1 MEPIHR
7 SVLVDEVLRYLEPSG
22 QDSVLVDATLGEGG
36 HSVCFLQ
43 RYPSLRVI
51 GVDADA
57 TMVARGA
64 DRLAAYGERI
74 EIVNAWFDEFFQIR
88 SVHPDR
94 VLMDLGVSMYHF
106 VHSGRGFSFR
116 SEEPL
121 DMRLDSR
128 ADESAAD
135 FVNTLQEQALADL
148 IYRYGEERLSRRI
161 AAGIVEARTRG
172 PIATTKE
179 LAEIIWRA
187 VPPSYRHGRIHPATR
202 TFQAL
207 RIAVN
212 GELARLERGI
222 PLVLD
227 QLVPGGRF
235 AIITFHSLED
245 RIVKHRFRDAASAGD
260 FLVLTRKPV
269 VPAEDEVRDNPAA
282 RSAKLRVIERSG
294 EAA

>member
-1 MEPIHR
+1 MEPVHR

-22 QDSVLVDATLGEGG
+22 QDSVLIDATLGEGG

-43 RYPSLRVI
+43 QYPSLRVI

-57 TMVARGA
+57 AMVARGS
-64 DRLAAYGERI
+64 DRLAEYGERV
-74 EIVNAWFDEFFQIR
+74 EIVNAWFDEFFQECSIR
-88 SVHPDR
+88 PDR
-94 VLMDLGVSMYHF
+94 VLMDLGISMYHF
-106 VHSGRGFSFR
+106 ARSGRGFSFR
-116 SEEPL
+116 ADEPL
-121 DMRLDSR
+121 DMRLDACSG
-128 ADESAAD
+128 ESAAD
-135 FVNTLQEQALADL
+135 LVNQLDEQALADL

-161 AAGIVEARTRG
+161 AARIADARVPG
-172 PIATTKE
+172 PIVTTKE

-212 GELARLERGI
+212 GELTRIERAI

-227 QLVPGGRF
+227 KLAPGGRF
-235 AIITFHSLED
+235 AVITFHSLED
-245 RIVKHRFRDAASAGD
+245 RIVKHRFRDASAEGD
-260 FLVLTRKPV
+260 YRVLTRKPV
-269 VPAEDEVRDNPAA
+269 VPDEGEVHENPAA
-282 RSAKLRVIERSG
+282 RSAKLRVIERVG